1 MTLALLMAA
10 LCIVAT
16 LWLTRPLWQ
25 AGRSSSVGRVAAN
38 VAAYDSRLAELKAD
52 IAAGVLPAAEA
63 AAVQQEMEARLLVD
77 AASPVS
83 ILVADAGG
91 RAAFPLVL
99 FVLLTSF
106 SVLWYWQAG
115 TWEVARQIASAP
127 ADGNA
132 TAGSPDIDAMVSKLK
147 KRLESQPE
155 DAEGWAM
162 LGRSHFVMGKYAE
175 SANSYGKANS
185 TSNSSNAEW
194 LVSEGEALA
203 MSRDRDLLGRPAQL
217 FEAALALQPS
227 YGKALWYG
235 ALADAQVGD
244 SARASRRLEMLL
256 AQDLPEDLKG
266 VVAKRLNELRIL
278 SYANDNVAEPVK
290 SVSPPTNEIRAAH
303 SPGARTQL
311 AVRVTIAAKLEGK
324 IPRGATLFVFAKSAP
339 LSRGPAS
346 PPLAVKKIVDPK
358 FPLEVIL
365 DDTMAIEASN
375 NLSKFNRYDVV
386 ARVSLTGNALA
397 GRGDLEGRDTAV
409 RTASISISNVQ
420 IANIIP

>member
-25 AGRSSSVGRVAAN
+25 AVRSSSVGRIAAN

-77 AASPVS
+77 AASPVPMP
-83 ILVADAGG
+83 VADAGG

-99 FVLLTSF
+99 FVLLASF
-106 SVLWYWQAG
+106 SGLWYWQAG

-132 TAGSPDIDAMVSKLK
+132 TAGSPDIEAMVSKLK

-235 ALADAQVGD
+235 ALADAQAGD
-244 SARASRRLEMLL
+244 SARASHRLEMLL
-256 AQDLPEDLKG
+256 AQDLPEELKTM
-266 VVAKRLNELRIL
+266 VAQRLDELRNL
-278 SYANDNVAEPVK
+278 SESSSASATGDQQTLRQRSKPPDAGSQAGVQLRVEVTLDPSLAERV
-290 SVSPPTNEIRAAH
+290 
-303 SPGARTQL
+303 PG
-311 AVRVTIAAKLEGK
+311 
-324 IPRGATLFVFAKSAP
+324 GATLFVFAKAAP
-339 LSRGPAS
+339 LSGIAP
-346 PPLAVKKIVDPK
+346 PMPLAVQKLSSAK
-358 FPLEVIL
+358 FPLIVTL
-365 DDTMAIEASN
+365 NDAMAMTPAMT
-375 NLSKFNRYDVV
+375 LSQFDRYIVS
-386 ARVSLTGNALA
+386 ARLSRSGGALPVP
-397 GRGDLEGRDTAV
+397 GDLEGSATVARSEAGKILAV
-409 RTASISISNVQ
+409 SISREVR
-420 IANIIP
+420 

>member
-77 AASPVS
+77 AASPVPMP
-83 ILVADAGG
+83 VAEAGG

-99 FVLLTSF
+99 FVLLASF
-106 SVLWYWQAG
+106 SGLWYWQAG

-132 TAGSPDIDAMVSKLK
+132 TAGSPDIEAMVSKLK

-175 SANSYGKANS
+175 SAYSYGKANS

-217 FEAALALQPS
+217 FEAALALQPR

-235 ALADAQVGD
+235 ALADAQADGF
-244 SARASRRLEMLL
+244 ARASQRLEMLL
-256 AQDLPEDLKG
+256 AQDLPEDLKSI
-266 VVAKRLNELRIL
+266 VAERLNEIL
-278 SYANDNVAEPVK
+278 PLASPTKQAATSVAPERPVDQETQLPD
-290 SVSPPTNEIRAAH
+290 SS
-303 SPGARTQL
+303 GARTQL
-311 AVRVTIAAKLEGK
+311 AVSVTIEANLVEK
-324 IPRGATLFVFAKSAP
+324 IPRGAVLFVFARATPLNSAT
-339 LSRGPAS
+339 SS
-346 PPLAVKKIVDPK
+346 IPLAVNKIVNPK
-358 FPLEVIL
+358 FPIDVIL
-365 DDTMAIEASN
+365 DDTMAMVASN

-386 ARVSLTGNALA
+386 ARVSLSGSAMAAT
-397 GRGDLEGRDTAV
+397 GDLEGRGTAV
-409 RTASISISNVQ
+409 RTAPISVSNIH
-420 IANIIP
+420 IANIVP